1 MISSMTQN
9 THKSIELIPVTVL
22 PQMITPREK
31 YTIRFE
37 IEVLVALI
45 NVNMNEVIVLC
56 YLLLKRPHLPDINR
70 MPYDKSESKPCCPL
84 KSAQIVNTEK
94 SSKSKL
100 LHCTF

>member
-45 NVNMNEVIVLC
+45 NVNSNEVFMFC
-56 YLLLKRPHLPDINR
+56 YLLVKFLHLQAICR
-70 MPYDKSESKPCCPL
+70 MAYHKPESQPRSHLEAAKMQTP
-84 KSAQIVNTEK
+84 A
-94 SSKSKL
+94 
-100 LHCTF
+100 